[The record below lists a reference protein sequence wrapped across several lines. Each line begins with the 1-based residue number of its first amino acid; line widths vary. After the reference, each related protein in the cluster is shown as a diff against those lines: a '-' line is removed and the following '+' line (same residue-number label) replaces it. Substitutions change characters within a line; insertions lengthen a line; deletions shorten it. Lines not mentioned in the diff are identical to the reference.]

1 MDIAVDSFSGN
12 ILVISDKYIIDEYSE
27 NIQGKYC
34 ALMSYSLKSVGIS
47 QHQLALDIDRL
58 SGLFYLQ
65 ENNNTVVEFNRSDL
79 QSVQIAHLF
88 GYIEL

>member
-1 MDIAVDSFSGN
+1 M
-12 ILVISDKYIIDEYSE
+12 SDKYIMDEYSE

-47 QHQLALDIDRL
+47 QHQLALDIDRS

-65 ENNNTVVEFNRSDL
+65 ENNNKVVEFNRSEL
-79 QSVQIAHLF
+79 QSIRIAHLF
-88 GYIEL
+88 GYFEL